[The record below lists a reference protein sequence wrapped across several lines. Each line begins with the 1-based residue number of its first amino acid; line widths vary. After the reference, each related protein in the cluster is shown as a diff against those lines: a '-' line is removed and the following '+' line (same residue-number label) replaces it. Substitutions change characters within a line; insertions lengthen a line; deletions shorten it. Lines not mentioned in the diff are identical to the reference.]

1 MRRTLLIG
9 LTAAAVLSTSLL
21 AVPASGALADPTVID
36 ASASPKS
43 QLIKISGSPVFET
56 LTASFDDPDATIA
69 NALVTIRWPGGKTSS
84 TVNGTTNGSTRSF
97 TYGNFRPTN
106 ANAPG
111 VYKVSFKAVPKT
123 GITYGTTPV
132 ARTSFVIKHQ
142 TRLIVSAQA
151 PSPKRGVLV
160 RFSGSFYPKYS
171 HAKGK
176 KLILSYDKAGAPKR
190 FVKMSTTEVT
200 KYATYR
206 FDRIRVY
213 KTGKWR
219 VTFKGDKYS
228 NKSAVTM
235 KYTVA

>member
-1 MRRTLLIG
+1 MRRILFTAIAFAVVSTG
-9 LTAAAVLSTSLL
+9 LG
-21 AVPASGALADPTVID
+21 AVPAVAGGVEPTVIN

-43 QLIKISGSPVFET
+43 QLIKLSSPPT
-56 LTASFDDPDATIA
+56 LEVLNASFDDPDASIA
-69 NALVTIRWPGGKTSS
+69 TAAVTVRWPGGKSTYSLTGS
-84 TVNGTTNGSTRSF
+84 TVGSTRSF
-97 TYGNFRPTN
+97 ALNYPPTN

-111 VYKVSFKAVPKT
+111 VYKVSFKAVPKA
-123 GITYGTTPV
+123 GITYATPHV

-160 RFSGSFYPKYS
+160 RFSGSFYPHYS

-190 FVKMSTTEVT
+190 FVKVRTTEVT

-219 VTFKGDKYS
+219 VTFKGDRYS